1 MAIPSGYHHYKSLKS
16 LMTEDDSGIYYVQ
29 NGSKN
34 DDGTVTLNNSFADA
48 HFTFNR
54 SFVEMI
60 KGTGNSQIYLDDT
73 QGKGLFVN
81 NRDGAMYYF
90 GSMVGTV
97 GVGIIY
103 NYFRV
108 RFKGYSRYSSTDNA
122 HLIEYDIVGLSTG
135 DLYLKIYHWPT
146 SDNDGVNKLIMTN
159 GELAFSPSA
168 DNLEFT
174 FRHQDDQGTVFTVEN
189 GIIEPQYAEVKY
201 LFGDGTNIYKW
212 QAKDGTNGVGE
223 LVQTSGSLSAS
234 TFQSEGNVVVPDAS
248 LFKDFPKIQI
258 YKWQDV
264 GNVEQRLQV
273 KATPNIQEV
282 LATCDMSSATIK
294 SIGSINY
301 TASDDVTVKYSFD
314 NATWSEA
321 KALKDLTVNDLLNWH
336 DTKTIY
342 FKFTLNTLDSYITSF
357 KLNFSNT

>member
-1 MAIPSGYHHYKSLKS
+1 MSYALSDHYNSLAR
-16 LMTEDDSGIYYVQ
+16 LMTEDDLNIEYVQ
-29 NGSKN
+29 KNSKN
-34 DDGTVTLNNSFADA
+34 DDGTVLISHMFDKVGFKFDNDT
-48 HFTFNR
+48 
-54 SFVEMI
+54 V
-60 KGTGNSQIYLDDT
+60 KYVQGTGNSQIYFDKKS
-73 QGKGLFVN
+73 KGLFVN
-81 NRDGAMYYF
+81 NRDGAMYWF
-90 GSMVGTV
+90 GFQEGTV
-97 GVGIIY
+97 GNGILY
-103 NYFRV
+103 NYFRI
-108 RFKGYSRYSSTDNA
+108 RFKGYSYYSSTDNA

-146 SDNDGVNKLIMTN
+146 ASNDGVNKLIMTN

-189 GIIEPQYAEVKY
+189 GIIEPKYADVRY

-212 QAKDGTNGVGE
+212 DTKDDK

-234 TFQSEGNVVVPDAS
+234 TFQNEGTYVIPDVS
-248 LFKDFPKIQI
+248 LFKDFPKVQI

-273 KATPNIQEV
+273 KATPNVQEI
-282 LATCDMSSATIK
+282 LATCDMSSSTIK

-301 TASDDVTVKYSFD
+301 TASDDVTVSYSFD
-314 NATWSEA
+314 NATWSTA

>member
-1 MAIPSGYHHYKSLKS
+1 MAITSGYNHYKNLKS
-16 LMTEDDSGIYYVQ
+16 LMTEDDSSIHYVQ

-34 DDGTVTLNNSFADA
+34 DDGTVSLNNNFEEVK
-48 HFTFNR
+48 FNFNR
-54 SFVEMI
+54 RLVGTI
-60 KGTGNSQIYLDDT
+60 KGTGNSQIYFDDT
-73 QGKGLFVN
+73 QKGIFVN

-90 GSMVGTV
+90 GYMVGTV
-97 GVGIIY
+97 GNGITY

-146 SDNDGVNKLIMTN
+146 ANNDGTNKLIMTN
-159 GELAFSPSA
+159 SELAFSPSA

-189 GIIEPQYAEVKY
+189 GIIEPKYADVKY

-212 QAKDGTNGVGE
+212 DTKDDK
-223 LVQTSGSLSAS
+223 LVQTSSPLSAS
-234 TFQSEGNVVVPDAS
+234 TFQNEGTYVIPDAS
-248 LFKDFPKIQI
+248 LFKDFPKVQI

-264 GNVEQRLQV
+264 GDVEQRLQV
-273 KATPNIQEV
+273 KATPNVQEV
-282 LATCDMSSATIK
+282 LATCNMSSPTIK
-294 SIGSINY
+294 SIVSINY
-301 TASDDVTVKYSFD
+301 TASDDVTVSYSFD
-314 NATWSEA
+314 NATWSTA

-336 DTKTIY
+336 DTKIIY
-342 FKFTLNTLDSYITSF
+342 FKFTLNTLESYITSF

>member
-1 MAIPSGYHHYKSLKS
+1 MAIPSGYHHYKNLKS
-16 LMTEDDSGIYYVQ
+16 LMTEDDSGIYYIQ

-34 DDGTVTLNNSFADA
+34 DDGTVSLNHNFEEVK
-48 HFTFNR
+48 FNFNR
-54 SFVEMI
+54 RFVGTI
-60 KGTGNSQIYLDDT
+60 KGTGNSQIYFDDT
-73 QGKGLFVN
+73 QKGLFVN

-90 GSMVGTV
+90 GYMVGTV

-146 SDNDGVNKLIMTN
+146 SDNDGVNKLIMTDS
-159 GELAFSPSA
+159 ELAFSPSA

-212 QAKDGTNGVGE
+212 DAKDDK
-223 LVQTSGSLSAS
+223 LVQTSSPLSAS
-234 TFQSEGNVVVPDAS
+234 TFQNEGTYVIPDVS
-248 LFKDFPKIQI
+248 LFKDFPKVQI

-264 GNVEQRLQV
+264 GVAEQRLQV
-273 KATPNIQEV
+273 KATPNVQEV
-282 LATCDMSSATIK
+282 LATCDMSSSTIK
-294 SIGSINY
+294 SIASINY
-301 TASDDVTVKYSFD
+301 TASDDVTVRYSFD

-336 DTKTIY
+336 DTRMIY
-342 FKFTLNTLDSYITSF
+342 FKFTLNTLESYITSF
-357 KLNFSNT
+357 KLNFNNN

>member
-1 MAIPSGYHHYKSLKS
+1 MSYTLSDHYNSLKR
-16 LMTEDDSGIYYVQ
+16 LMTEDDSNIEYTQ
-29 NGSKN
+29 KNSKN
-34 DDGTVTLNNSFADA
+34 DDGTVLISHMFDEVGFKFDNDT
-48 HFTFNR
+48 
-54 SFVEMI
+54 V
-60 KGTGNSQIYLDDT
+60 KYVQGTGNSQIYFNKKS
-73 QGKGLFVN
+73 KGLFVN
-81 NRDGAMYYF
+81 NRDGAMYWF
-90 GSMVGTV
+90 GFQEGTV
-97 GVGIIY
+97 GNGILY
-103 NYFRV
+103 NYFRI
-108 RFKGYSRYSSTDNA
+108 RFKGYSYYSSTDNA
-122 HLIEYDIVGLSTG
+122 HLIEYDVVGLSTG

-146 SDNDGVNKLIMTN
+146 VSNDGVNKLIMTN

-189 GIIEPQYAEVKY
+189 GIIEPKYADVRY

-212 QAKDGTNGVGE
+212 DTKDDK
-223 LVQTSGSLSAS
+223 LVQTSSPLSAS
-234 TFQSEGNVVVPDAS
+234 TFQNEGTYVIPDVS
-248 LFKDFPKIQI
+248 LFKDFPKVQI

-273 KATPNIQEV
+273 KATPNVQEV
-282 LATCDMSSATIK
+282 LATCNMSNPTIK
-294 SIGSINY
+294 SIVSINY

-321 KALKDLTVNDLLNWH
+321 KVLKDLTVNNLLNWH

-342 FKFTLNTLDSYITSF
+342 FKFMLNTLDSYITSF